1 MQDTFA
7 LQAPYPPQGDQPQA
21 IAEVVAS
28 VQAGHKYT
36 TLLGATGTGKTF
48 TMASAIARIGRPA
61 LVISPNKTLAAQLA
75 SEFRDFFPGNAVEYF
90 VSYFDYYQPE
100 AYIAQS
106 DTYIAKDSSLNEEVD
121 RLRHAATQ
129 AVLERRDTLVVASV
143 SCIYG
148 LGDPEDYRN
157 CLLVFRP
164 GDVIERD
171 FLLHR
176 LVDMFFTR
184 TNQSLNY
191 GTFRLQ
197 GDVLEIQPIDKAVV
211 YRIEFFDEEV
221 ERMSEYDPTTGE
233 VLGLP
238 TRIVVYPAKH
248 YVTPPEKMRRAL
260 EGIRAELAEQLE
272 FFNSHGKLL
281 EAERLEMRTNQD
293 LDMLENLGYCS
304 GVENYSRH
312 LTGRRKGQPPYTL
325 IDYFPKDLVVFIDE
339 SHVAIPQL
347 RGMLAGDK
355 ARKETLIEFGFR
367 LPSALDNRPLSF
379 AEFLERVPQVVF
391 VSATPGP
398 FELENS
404 AAVVEQIIR
413 PTGLLDPAVEVRPV
427 EGQIDDLL
435 HEVRLRAERQERVLV
450 TTLTKRMAEDLT
462 DYFKEM
468 GVRVRY
474 LHSDIDTLGR
484 IQILRDLRL
493 GEFDVLIGINLLREG
508 LDLPEVSLVAILDA
522 SQEGFLRSRTSLVQ
536 TIGRAARNVDG
547 TVILYADTVTDSMQ
561 AAIEETERR
570 RSIQKRYNEE
580 HGIVPRSVRKAVNDI
595 LDMVGGGNS
604 EISGSG
610 PAGATQESL
619 SLEELRASVSR
630 VQGAMLEAAKS
641 MQFELAAALRDEM
654 YALEKEVNRRL
665 EGIPVATRLE
675 LAEAGQ
681 VTLPGQRRRGLPQ
694 LPSGDEITLK
704 DTGLLPGKRNK
715 KGGGGT
721 RAPRRR

>member
-1 MQDTFA
+1 MRSPF
-7 LQAPYPPQGDQPQA
+7 PPQGDQPQA
-21 IAEVVAS
+21 IEQLVAS
-28 VQAGHKYT
+28 VEAGHKFT

-48 TMASAIARIGRPA
+48 TIASAIARIGRPA

-75 SEFRDFFPGNAVEYF
+75 SEFRDFFPENAVEYF

-100 AYIAQS
+100 AYIPQS
-106 DTYIAKDSSLNEEVD
+106 DTYIAKDSSLNDEID

-129 AVLERRDTLVVASV
+129 AVMERRDALAVASV

-148 LGDPEDYRN
+148 LGNPEDYRN
-157 CLLVFRP
+157 ALLVFRP
-164 GDVIERD
+164 GDTMERSY
-171 FLLHR
+171 LLHR
-176 LVDMFFTR
+176 LVEMFFTR
-184 TNQSLNY
+184 TTMSLDY

-197 GDVLEIQPIDKAVV
+197 GDVLEIQPIDRAVV

-221 ERMSEYDPTTGE
+221 ERMSEYDPVTGE
-233 VLGLP
+233 VLGFP

-248 YVTPPEKMRRAL
+248 YVTPPDKMRRAL
-260 EGIRAELAEQLE
+260 EGIRDELKEQLQY
-272 FFNSHGKLL
+272 FNDHGKLL

-293 LDMLENLGYCS
+293 LDMLENLGFCS
-304 GVENYSRH
+304 GIENYSRH
-312 LTGRRKGQPPYTL
+312 LTGRAQGQPPYTL
-325 IDYFPKDLVVFIDE
+325 LDYFPEDFVVFIDE
-339 SHVAIPQL
+339 SHVAVPQL

-355 ARKETLIEFGFR
+355 ARKNVLIEFGFR

-379 AEFLERVPQVVF
+379 DEFIARAPQIVF

-404 AAVVEQIIR
+404 AVVVEQIIR

-427 EGQIDDLL
+427 DGQIDDLL
-435 HEVRLRAERQERVLV
+435 HEVRVRANRDERVLV

-484 IQILRDLRL
+484 VQILRDLRL

-522 SQEGFLRSRTSLVQ
+522 SKEGFLRSRTSLVQ

-547 TVILYADTVTDSMQ
+547 TVILYADTMTDSMRE
-561 AAIEETERR
+561 AIEETERR
-570 RSIQKRYNEE
+570 RAIQKAYNEE
-580 HGIVPRSVRKAVNDI
+580 HGIVPRTVRKAVNDI

-604 EISGSG
+604 EISHERS
-610 PAGATQESL
+610 AGASDSL
-619 SLEELRASVSR
+619 TLEELQDSIGR
-630 VQGAMLEAAKS
+630 VQDAMLAAAKS

-654 YALEKEVNRRL
+654 YALEKERSWRL
-665 EGIPVATRLE
+665 DGLPVATRLDM
-675 LAEAGQ
+675 AESAGIP
-681 VTLPGQRRRGLPQ
+681 LPGQKRRRLPN
-694 LPSGDEITLK
+694 LPAGDEITLK
-704 DTGLLPGKRNK
+704 DTGLLPKRGRSGSRSVPRK
-715 KGGGGT
+715 KKF
-721 RAPRRR
+721 